1 MTTNGKWGIV
11 NDCFIFAAVWRVR
24 TGDEI
29 LNEILFKASHDS
41 YVQKVK
47 SWAKANQGI
56 IHSIIVQTKGIY
68 TIANSKGS
76 INV

>member
-1 MTTNGKWGIV
+1 MGYCY
-11 NDCFIFAAVWRVR
+11 DCFIFAAIWRIR

-29 LNEILFKASHDS
+29 LSEILFKASHDS
-41 YVQKVK
+41 YVQKMK
-47 SWAKANQGI
+47 SWTTGNQGI